1 MYQAKKVKTTKI
13 KMNYGIRL
21 LELKILSLKSLNEMM
36 QERMDKFEEKIC
48 TFDKSNS
55 EENERTNG
63 LKYSLSGLIEKVNDK
78 LEKVKIKL
86 IV

>member
-1 MYQAKKVKTTKI
+1 
-13 KMNYGIRL
+13 MNYGIRL

-36 QERMDKFEEKIC
+36 QERMDKFEEKIY

-55 EENERTNG
+55 EENERING

-86 IV
+86 IL

>member
-1 MYQAKKVKTTKI
+1 
-13 KMNYGIRL
+13 MNYGIRL
-21 LELKILSLKSLNEMM
+21 LELKILSLKSLIEMM
-36 QERMDKFEEKIC
+36 QERMDKFEEKIY

-55 EENERTNG
+55 EENERINE
-63 LKYSLSGLIEKVNDK
+63 LKSSLSGLIEKVNDK

>member
-1 MYQAKKVKTTKI
+1 
-13 KMNYGIRL
+13 MNYGIQL
-21 LELKILSLKSLNEMM
+21 LELKVLSLKSLNEMM
-36 QERMDKFEEKIC
+36 QERMDKFEEKIY

-55 EENERTNG
+55 EENERING

>member
-1 MYQAKKVKTTKI
+1 
-13 KMNYGIRL
+13 MNYGIRL

-36 QERMDKFEEKIC
+36 QERMDKFEEKIY

-55 EENERTNG
+55 EENERING

>member
-1 MYQAKKVKTTKI
+1 MNSEI
-13 KMNYGIRL
+13 KL
-21 LELKILSLKSLNEMM
+21 LELKVLSLKSLNEMM
-36 QERMDKFEEKIC
+36 QERMDKFEEKIY

-55 EENERTNG
+55 EENERING

>member
-1 MYQAKKVKTTKI
+1 MKI
-13 KMNYGIRL
+13 Q
-21 LELKILSLKSLNEMM
+21 ELKALRLKSLNEMM
-36 QERMDKFEEKIC
+36 QERMDKFEEKIY

-55 EENERTNG
+55 EENERING

>member
-1 MYQAKKVKTTKI
+1 
-13 KMNYGIRL
+13 MNYGIRL

-36 QERMDKFEEKIC
+36 QERMDKFEEKIY

-55 EENERTNG
+55 EENERING

-78 LEKVKIKL
+78 LEKVKL
-86 IV
+86 N